1 MTIRL
6 PARGSIGLI
15 AIGRAS
21 LEQSRDA
28 RDRSQIHADQA
39 TMAAI
44 AAGDTRAFA
53 RLVGQMT
60 PVLLRFTQ
68 SILVASPGEA
78 EEVVQEALVRL
89 WQRADAWQPNGR
101 VVTWLHRVAY
111 RLAIDALRKRR
122 PSVAIDDV
130 AEVIADGKPLASTR
144 LDHADE
150 VRAIRAA
157 IAALP
162 ERQRSAIV
170 LCHFQ
175 GLAQAEAAAVMGI
188 GEHAYE
194 SLLARARR
202 SLRATVAGRGNDR

>member
-1 MTIRL
+1 
-6 PARGSIGLI
+6 
-15 AIGRAS
+15 
-21 LEQSRDA
+21 
-28 RDRSQIHADQA
+28 
-39 TMAAI
+39 MAAI
-44 AAGDTRAFA
+44 ATGDTRVFA
-53 RLVGQMT
+53 RLVTEMT

-89 WQRADAWQPNGR
+89 WQRADDWQPNGR
-101 VVTWLHRVAY
+101 IATWLHRVAY
-111 RLAIDALRKRR
+111 RLSIDTLRKRR
-122 PSVAIDDV
+122 PSVAIEDV
-130 AEVIADGKPLASTR
+130 AETIADGGPLASAR
-144 LDHADE
+144 LSHADE

-157 IAALP
+157 VAALP

-175 GLAQAEAAAVMGI
+175 GLSQAEAAAVMGI

-202 SLRATVAGRGNDR
+202 SLRATVAGRGTGR